1 MAQDY
6 PASEGASLGFEAGS
20 PDFKSCVPSSNS
32 HSFDFLLFLRAL
44 YLFTVSSHPP
54 SVQYTSVTQGF

>member
-6 PASEGASLGFEAGS
+6 PVSDGASLGFEAGS

-32 HSFDFLLFLRAL
+32 HSFDFLLFSVFAVCAL
-44 YLFTVSSHPP
+44 DKA
-54 SVQYTSVTQGF
+54 